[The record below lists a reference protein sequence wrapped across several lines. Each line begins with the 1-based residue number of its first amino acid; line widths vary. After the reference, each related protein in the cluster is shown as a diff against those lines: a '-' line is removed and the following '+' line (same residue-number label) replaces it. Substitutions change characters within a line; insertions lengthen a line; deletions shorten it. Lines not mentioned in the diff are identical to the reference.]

1 MKRAAM
7 VREGILSLKD
17 FLKIGS
23 ALADASKRLQNVS
36 ESPRLDAELLL
47 ARALDVPR
55 SYLFAHAEEEMDDN
69 ARLRFQ
75 TSIEH
80 RIDGLPMAYITGEKE
95 FWSMDLLVSPAT
107 LVPRPETELLVDL
120 ALRQMP
126 RESTQRVLDLG
137 TGSGT
142 VALALARE
150 RPLSKII

>member
-1 MKRAAM
+1 M
-7 VREGILSLKD
+7 
-17 FLKIGS
+17 
-23 ALADASKRLQNVS
+23 S

-75 TSIEH
+75 TSMSA
-80 RIDGLPMAYITGEKE
+80 GSMACRWPTSRARKNSVHGFVGISRHAGT
-95 FWSMDLLVSPAT
+95 T
-107 LVPRPETELLVDL
+107 PETELLVDL

-150 RPLSKII
+150 RPLSKIVATDISEDAVLVAQGKCS

>member
-1 MKRAAM
+1 M

-23 ALADASKRLQNVS
+23 ALASASKRLKNVS

-75 TSIEH
+75 TNIER

-95 FWSMDLLVSPAT
+95 FWSMDLL
-107 LVPRPETELLVDL
+107 
-120 ALRQMP
+120 
-126 RESTQRVLDLG
+126 
-137 TGSGT
+137 GSGHWIRHSC
-142 VALALARE
+142 AG
-150 RPLSKII
+150 PG